1 VGRCFRLLW
10 QTLPRQLVTSEVGL
24 QTTLTADTQAVL
36 LLCGELGQKGGNGL
50 KPLGLRQY
58 NALAS
63 WLKDEGM
70 RPRDLLTP
78 EGRRRLAT
86 VEVREVNSDRV
97 APLLDR
103 GAALA
108 LVTEKWERSGL
119 WIISRSDSCY
129 PERLKRY
136 LGLSTPPLLYGV
148 GSTSQLNRGGLVVV
162 GSRDRS
168 EEDGEFAR
176 RVGEHC
182 AKEGIAIISGAAK
195 GIDRD
200 AMSGA
205 LEDGGWALGV
215 LAEGLAKTA
224 TSGQYRSGLV
234 SDRLTLLSPYDPD
247 SRWFAYTAMER
258 NKLLYGLSD
267 AALVVASSADTGGTW
282 AGACEA
288 LQHGR
293 VKVFVK
299 STGTVAPGNP
309 KLIRTGA
316 IPFPAEP
323 WENLRALFTAPEP
336 KNGQLFSPTA
346 QQPPSMEGRTGI
358 VVEAVNG
365 NTVSAERCASAT
377 VPSFSHTV
385 EPTEE
390 TTTPATAERCCDAY
404 YLVVE
409 QMSALLTE
417 PQTDEWLADKMC
429 VRASQIK
436 DWLARGVREGRITK
450 LKKPV
455 LYVARSH
462 TLFTK

>member
-1 VGRCFRLLW
+1 M
-10 QTLPRQLVTSEVGL
+10 E
-24 QTTLTADTQAVL
+24 TTLTSDTQAVL
-36 LLCGELGQKGGNGL
+36 LLCGELGQRGGNGL

-63 WLKDEGM
+63 WLKAQGM
-70 RPRDLLTP
+70 RPGDLLEP
-78 EGRRRLAT
+78 EGLAKLAT
-86 VEVREVNSDRV
+86 VEVHEVNPDRV

-108 LVTEKWERSGL
+108 LVVERWERSGL
-119 WIISRSDSCY
+119 WVVSRSDSLY
-129 PERLKRY
+129 PERLRRY
-136 LGLSTPPLLYGV
+136 LGQTAPPLLYGV
-148 GSTSQLNRGGLVVV
+148 GSKDLLNRGGLVVV

-176 RVGEHC
+176 RVGEYC
-182 AKEGIAIISGAAK
+182 AREGIVIISGAAK

-205 LEDGGWALGV
+205 LDAGGWALGV

-234 SDRLTLLSPYDPD
+234 SDLLTLVSPYDPD

-267 AALVVASSADTGGTW
+267 AALVVASSADNGGTW

-293 VKVFVK
+293 VKVFIK

-309 KLIRTGA
+309 KLLRMGG

-323 WENLRALFTAPEP
+323 WENLRTQFTAPES
-336 KNGQLFSPTA
+336 KNGQLFPPTA
-346 QQPPSMEGRTGI
+346 QQPPSMEGRTDM
-358 VVEAVNG
+358 VVEAAIG
-365 NTVSAERCASAT
+365 NLVPVEQSASAI
-377 VPSFSHTV
+377 VLSYSDGV
-385 EPTEE
+385 EPTEG
-390 TTTPATAERCCDAY
+390 TTPPATAERCCDEY
-404 YLVVE
+404 DLVIE
-409 QMSALLTE
+409 QMSALLNE
-417 PQTDEWLADKMC
+417 PQTGKWLADRMC
-429 VRASQIK
+429 VRAAQVK

-450 LKKPV
+450 LKNPV
-455 LYVARSH
+455 LYVANSH
-462 TLFTK
+462 TLFKD

>member
-1 VGRCFRLLW
+1 VD
-10 QTLPRQLVTSEVGL
+10 SI
-24 QTTLTADTQAVL
+24 LTPDTQAVL
-36 LLCGELGQKGGNGL
+36 LLCGELGERGGNGL

-63 WLKDEGM
+63 WLKTQGL
-70 RPRDLLTP
+70 RPGDLLVAEARTKLAGLQAP
-78 EGRRRLAT
+78 EIDP
-86 VEVREVNSDRV
+86 DRV
-97 APLLDR
+97 IPLLDR

-108 LVTEKWERSGL
+108 LVVERWERSGL
-119 WIISRSDSCY
+119 WVISRSDSCY

-136 LGLSTPPLLYGV
+136 LGQAAPPLLYGV
-148 GSTSQLNRGGLVVV
+148 GSKDLLNRGGLVVV

-195 GIDRD
+195 GVDRD

-205 LEDGGWALGV
+205 LEAGGWALGV

-234 SDRLTLLSPYDPD
+234 NDRLTLVSPYDPD
-247 SRWFAYTAMER
+247 SRWFAYNAMDR

-267 AALVVASSADTGGTW
+267 AALVVASSAESGGTW

-299 STGTVAPGNP
+299 SAGTVAPGNT
-309 KLIRTGA
+309 KLLRMGG
-316 IPFPAEP
+316 IPFPEEP
-323 WENLRALFTAPEP
+323 WENLRALFTPPEQ
-336 KNGQLFSPTA
+336 KNGQLFSGTTSETPPLQVRSDTAPVASPDTPIAAEQSKDTTVTPTA
-346 QQPPSMEGRTGI
+346 EK
-358 VVEAVNG
+358 AN
-365 NTVSAERCASAT
+365 ASEE
-377 VPSFSHTV
+377 VPSAAETEQA
-385 EPTEE
+385 EPV
-390 TTTPATAERCCDAY
+390 RDAY
-404 YLVVE
+404 ALVIKQILE
-409 QMSALLTE
+409 LLNE
-417 PQTDEWLADKMC
+417 PRDGEWLAETMC
-429 VRASQIK
+429 VRPAQLK
-436 DWLARGVREGRITK
+436 DWLDRGVREGRIIK

-455 LYVARSH
+455 RYVAHSQ
-462 TLFTK
+462 TLFS

>member
-1 VGRCFRLLW
+1 M
-10 QTLPRQLVTSEVGL
+10 E
-24 QTTLTADTQAVL
+24 TTLTPDTQVVL
-36 LLCGELGQKGGNGL
+36 LLCGELGQRGGNGL

-63 WLKDEGM
+63 WLKAQGM
-70 RPRDLLTP
+70 RPRDLLRP
-78 EGRRRLAT
+78 EGRTRLTT
-86 VEVREVNSDRV
+86 VEVQEVDSDHI

-108 LVTEKWERSGL
+108 LVTERWERSGL
-119 WIISRSDSCY
+119 WVISRSDSSY

-136 LGLSTPPLLYGV
+136 LGQTAPPLLYGV
-148 GSTSQLNRGGLVVV
+148 GSKDLLNRGGLVVV

-205 LEDGGWALGV
+205 LEAGGWALGV

-234 SDRLTLLSPYDPD
+234 SDRLTLVSPYDPD

-267 AALVVASSADTGGTW
+267 AALVVASSADNGGTW

-309 KLIRTGA
+309 KLLRMGG

-346 QQPPSMEGRTGI
+346 QQPPSMEERNDI
-358 VVEAVNG
+358 VVEAANG
-365 NTVSAERCASAT
+365 NPVSAEQSAT
-377 VPSFSHTV
+377 AAVPSFSDTV

-390 TTTPATAERCCDAY
+390 RTPPATPERCCDAY
-404 YLVVE
+404 NLVIE
-409 QMSALLTE
+409 QMSTLLNE

-429 VRASQIK
+429 VRAAQIK
-436 DWLARGVREGRITK
+436 DWLARGVHEGRITK

-455 LYVARSH
+455 RYVAHSH
-462 TLFTK
+462 TLFTE